1 MDVLWRHH
9 LLELLK
15 GQNLRCLS
23 FGVIFWDRSQL
34 TSQADKVRVKA
45 LSYFVQVLSTNR
57 VGPCLSHLHIKSHL
71 GGLDIYGSLEFPLKT
86 NKQSK
91 HNPAWSWLP

>member
-1 MDVLWRHH
+1 MDLLWRHH

-45 LSYFVQVLSTNR
+45 LSHFVQVLSTK
-57 VGPCLSHLHIKSHL
+57 G
-71 GGLDIYGSLEFPLKT
+71 
-86 NKQSK
+86 
-91 HNPAWSWLP
+91 